1 MVKDKINYRATGK
14 RSALT
19 RQTNQGRANDGGLRL
34 GEMERDGIMGH
45 GMSGFLNDS
54 YMVRGDQYYMAVC
67 NKTGMIAVY
76 NTEKNLFLSP
86 FADGPLIYRETV
98 EGNMILDVFSRFGR
112 SFSIVRIPYALK
124 LLIQELQVM
133 NVQMRIITED
143 NIDQLQNLSYRSRN
157 IEKLLHMDTSA
168 SMEIDIKKLVED
180 YKTSIDERLKTRE
193 ERAKALAQMPQ
204 REDINPQNIN
214 VDQLRMQE
222 TPEASLESSP
232 MVPGSPPFAP
242 GSAESPPFAPGS
254 TNSMQEGGSG
264 FANVFADP
272 NLNAVFN
279 RLPGSKQS
287 TILMMPEN
295 QRELVIREI
304 MRTMTNTDIN
314 NLSSAGP
321 VGQVTNGFKTG
332 LDAYFNALPAK
343 DQLEALQ
350 KTYTQKAGQFK
361 RWEDVVDQP
370 AVTIIKPM
378 SPDERLY
385 TNLPMLKPENPDDKK
400 DGDNDDNNSS
410 SFSSS
415 TESSSSSSG
424 TKKIV
429 TF

>member
-1 MVKDKINYRATGK
+1 
-14 RSALT
+14 
-19 RQTNQGRANDGGLRL
+19 
-34 GEMERDGIMGH
+34 
-45 GMSGFLNDS
+45 
-54 YMVRGDQYYMAVC
+54 
-67 NKTGMIAVY
+67 
-76 NTEKNLFLSP
+76 
-86 FADGPLIYRETV
+86 
-98 EGNMILDVFSRFGR
+98 
-112 SFSIVRIPYALK
+112 
-124 LLIQELQVM
+124 
-133 NVQMRIITED
+133 
-143 NIDQLQNLSYRSRN
+143 
-157 IEKLLHMDTSA
+157 
-168 SMEIDIKKLVED
+168 
-180 YKTSIDERLKTRE
+180 
-193 ERAKALAQMPQ
+193 MPQ

-232 MVPGSPPFAP
+232 MVPGSAESPPFAP
-242 GSAESPPFAPGS
+242 GSAESPPFAPGSAESPPFAPGSAESPPFAPGSADSPPFAPGSPGS

-400 DGDNDDNNSS
+400 DGNNDDNNSS
-410 SFSSS
+410 SSSSS